1 MTLTDKINGEIKE
14 AMKAKE
20 RERLEALRGIKKN
33 IIEMQ
38 AAKGVGAEVTD
49 EDVLKIIQ
57 KLAKQGKDS
66 AKIFTEQGRNDL
78 AEPELAQVA
87 VFEEFLPKQ
96 LSQVEIEAKVKAI
109 IAATGAES
117 MKDMGKVMGQ
127 ASKEM
132 AGLADG
138 KVISEV
144 VKSLLS

>member
-33 IIEMQ
+33 IIEAQ

-78 AEPELAQVA
+78 AEPELVQVA

-96 LSQVEIEAKVKAI
+96 LSQAEIEARVKAI

-144 VKSLLS
+144 VKKLLS